1 MTLEVFLAWK
11 KEFDEER
18 ERLKVAS
25 KEELKAKG
33 KLTGRQLFMQDASL
47 NDSDV
52 KFMEAGESFTVC
64 GRIFFSLLYFNGR
77 LNYGMSF
84 LSYWDAHL

>member
-11 KEFDEER
+11 KEFDDER

-52 KFMEAGESFTVC
+52 KFMEAGESLTWQERFTC
-64 GRIFFSLLYFNGR
+64 LLFKV
-77 LNYGMSF
+77 
-84 LSYWDAHL
+84 